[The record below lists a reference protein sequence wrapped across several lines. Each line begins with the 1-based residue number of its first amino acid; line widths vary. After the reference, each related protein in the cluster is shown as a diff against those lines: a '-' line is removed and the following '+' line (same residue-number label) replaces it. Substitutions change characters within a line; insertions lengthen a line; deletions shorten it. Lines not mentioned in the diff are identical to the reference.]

1 MRVLVVEDEIRMAA
15 LIRQG
20 LEEEAYAVDIVSDG
34 PQALDCLRVV
44 DYDLVILDL
53 MLPGMDGLQVCR
65 EYRDSGG
72 RIPILMLTAR
82 NTLPDRVIGL
92 DSGADDC
99 LGKPFGMPELLARLR
114 ALTRREGP
122 SKTAELCVQD
132 LILDT
137 TTKCA
142 VRAGKRI
149 ELTATEYALLELLM
163 RHEGQILSR
172 DQIIFSPHCQESEA
186 KSSQR
191 AHAQDQHI
199 APEQVSGTVEY
210 RLFQSMEAI
219 RQRIVDRQV
228 LQPRRLKGEYANSP
242 GK

>member
-34 PQALDCLRVV
+34 PQALDWLRVV

-92 DSGADDC
+92 DSGADDY

-114 ALTRREGP
+114 ALMRREGP
-122 SKTAELCVQD
+122 SKTSELRVQD
-132 LILDT
+132 L
-137 TTKCA
+137 A
-142 VRAGKRI
+142 
-149 ELTATEYALLELLM
+149 
-163 RHEGQILSR
+163 
-172 DQIIFSPHCQESEA
+172 
-186 KSSQR
+186 
-191 AHAQDQHI
+191 
-199 APEQVSGTVEY
+199 
-210 RLFQSMEAI
+210 
-219 RQRIVDRQV
+219 
-228 LQPRRLKGEYANSP
+228 
-242 GK
+242 